1 MLVLASL
8 FLVSLN
14 SSQSNGGQETDDSQK
29 IYDALPMSEDV
40 FNLRRSN
47 LDMFEKLGL
56 YSNVKSK
63 YMYYQHIEKSYAKKQ
78 SKMNHYMVYRHKYLC
93 L

>member
-56 YSNVKSK
+56 YSKITPYYFNRKPLEFK
-63 YMYYQHIEKSYAKKQ
+63 YCSYIL
-78 SKMNHYMVYRHKYLC
+78 S
-93 L
+93 

>member
-1 MLVLASL
+1 MLVLAYL

-63 YMYYQHIEKSYAKKQ
+63 YYQNIENSYAKWCKK
-78 SKMNHYMVYRHKYLC
+78 SKMNLYVWFIAINIC
-93 L
+93 